1 MTTLPTSLNDD
12 FWRAL
17 KTVPAAP
24 APSSPWKLYWDLIF
38 SLLQFSF
45 SLSRMSPSARLVSRG
60 MAKVPESSIPS
71 LMVAAGTG
79 GGGDLCWALGLGS
92 GHLRTAVSFIGGNWE
107 LLNDVFDLGGG
118 LGFSFK
124 LEFYIQNNKIFFQIP
139 LSDTG

>member
-1 MTTLPTSLNDD
+1 
-12 FWRAL
+12 
-17 KTVPAAP
+17 
-24 APSSPWKLYWDLIF
+24 
-38 SLLQFSF
+38 
-45 SLSRMSPSARLVSRG
+45 MSPSARLVSRG

-79 GGGDLCWALGLGS
+79 GGGDLCWALGPGS